1 MFARRLV
8 TRVSL
13 AVLTLTAV
21 ACGRDTTGPD
31 PAPSSPGAHAG
42 TIPARVEDA
51 ALVEL
56 TACRRDGDTVAIEAV
71 LTNDRRHAV
80 LLQGVPYSVA
90 DARGTTIVDEDD
102 SSGLWSSVT
111 IGPGRQAL
119 LTTSAAID
127 DAAPGDVTCHL
138 GDPDRR
144 DAAPLPARDGVDAAD
159 VALTGCTDDDVVRL
173 ANPHDEPV
181 ATAIVVEFFDDHGY
195 SAGQLTLGQAPTTY
209 SDGREP
215 GPSDVA
221 LSPGATGEYPITI
234 GARVTAWRTPL
245 AGPIVGC
252 EVVAAAITTDPPPGE
267 VVVD

>member
-21 ACGRDTTGPD
+21 ACGRDTSGPD

-56 TACRRDGDTVAIEAV
+56 TACHRDGDTVAIEAV

-138 GDPDRR
+138 GDPDLR
-144 DAAPLPARDGVDAAD
+144 DAAPRPARDDVDADD
-159 VALTGCTDDDVVRL
+159 VSLTGCTDDDVVRL

-195 SAGQLTLGQAPTTY
+195 SAGQLALGQAPTTY

-215 GPSDVA
+215 GPFDVA
-221 LSPGATGEYPITI
+221 LSPGATGEYPISI
-234 GARVTAWRTPL
+234 GARVTEWRTPL

-252 EVVAAAITTDPPPGE
+252 EVVAAAVTTDPPPGE
-267 VVVD
+267 VIVD